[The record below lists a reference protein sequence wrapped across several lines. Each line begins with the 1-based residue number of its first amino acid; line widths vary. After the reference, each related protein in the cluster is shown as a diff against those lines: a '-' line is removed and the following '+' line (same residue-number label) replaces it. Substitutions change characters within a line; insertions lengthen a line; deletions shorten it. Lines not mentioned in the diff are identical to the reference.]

1 MLTLSTHSCDRR
13 FRLPPAQVRW
23 RRRIVRETHRVT
35 QAARAAPD
43 LREACVHEALAI
55 IRDVGIEGLSLRE
68 VARRLGVS
76 HQAPYRHYP
85 SRDHLL
91 AEIVDRCFR
100 SFDAY
105 LARCGATDDPVAD
118 LHRMGRLYLEYADR
132 FPLEYRLMFGAK
144 LPDVEKHPDMLE
156 KGCGAFDQLR
166 GCLARILRQPAE
178 APVVTLEAMFV
189 WSTIHGL
196 ASILHTDAMAGL
208 GIDAAVQ
215 RAVTDHVLGRIDRA
229 IGLPEGTDHRR

>member
-1 MLTLSTHSCDRR
+1 VSQS
-13 FRLPPAQVRW
+13 
-23 RRRIVRETHRVT
+23 
-35 QAARAAPD
+35 ARAQTD
-43 LREACVHEALAI
+43 LSEACVSEALAI
-55 IRDVGIEGLSLRE
+55 IRDVGIENLSLRE

-105 LARCGATDDPVAD
+105 LARAGESDDPRAD
-118 LHRMGRLYLEYADR
+118 LERMGRLYLEYAAK
-132 FPLEYRLMFGAK
+132 FPLEYRLMFGAP
-144 LPDVEKHPDMLE
+144 LPDPEAHPKMLE

-166 GCLARILRQPAE
+166 ACLARVLGEPVE

-196 ASILHTDAMAGL
+196 ASIFHTDGMAGL
-208 GIDAAVQ
+208 GIDETVQ
-215 RAVTDHVLGRIDRA
+215 RAVGDHVLGRIERA
-229 IGLPEGTDHRR
+229 LDLAGRG